1 MNETSHAGAL
11 PRFHVEVRRTSSDM
25 ARAEAHG
32 QTLDIAIKG
41 GDPTLGFTAPETL
54 LAAFGACILS
64 GVTRDAAERGLRVDG
79 AEAIFD
85 GVKRID
91 PLGIDPLGYR
101 VVIHSPEPAEVLR
114 DLYHRATTDGAAT
127 NVLLRGVDPVGVLV
141 IEPGGPDA
149 LVAGPKESCDQDH
162 RGFEGRGSR

>member
-1 MNETSHAGAL
+1 MNETSHPGAL
-11 PRFHVEVRRTSSDM
+11 PRFHVAVRRTSSDM

-32 QTLDIAIKG
+32 QMLDIAIKG

-64 GVTRDAAERGLRVDG
+64 GITRDAAERGLRVDG
-79 AEAIFD
+79 AEVIFD
-85 GVKRID
+85 GVKHVD

-101 VVIHSPEPAEVLR
+101 VVIHSPEPADVLW

-127 NVLLRGVDPVGVLV
+127 NVLLHGVDPVGVLV
-141 IEPGGPDA
+141 IEPGDPDA
-149 LVAGPKESCDQDH
+149 QADGDQQPEGVA
-162 RGFEGRGSR
+162 R

>member
-1 MNETSHAGAL
+1 MDETTHATAV
-11 PRFHVEVRRTSSDM
+11 PRFHVEVKRTSHLM

-64 GVTRDAAERGLRVDG
+64 GITRDAAERGLRVDG
-79 AEAIFD
+79 AEIIFD
-85 GVKRID
+85 GAKHVN
-91 PLGIDPLGYR
+91 PLGIDPLDYR
-101 VVIHSPEPAEVLR
+101 VIIHSPEPAEVLG

-127 NVLLRGVDPVGVLV
+127 NAFLHGLTPTGELV
-141 IEPGGPDA
+141 IERTGA
-149 LVAGPKESCDQDH
+149 AGPTVAV
-162 RGFEGRGSR
+162 R